1 MFCKFLGASKL
12 SRKEDFPV
20 IPHGFDA
27 NNAPLVDGSQN
38 VRQVRFD
45 WDKGFKDPSN
55 HQAIMKIVAFTRSH
69 GAQYLSE
76 AAPAL
81 ALVNP
86 GDLEARVKIKY
97 DALRRIWR
105 DGKKKEGTIEP
116 GNTNAEE
123 VEVNKPVTKAEM
135 RKYANR
141 ARGVS
146 FTDNSWILAADTDSC
161 AEIGRSRTKTECN
174 ACRF

>member
-12 SRKEDFPV
+12 SHKNDFPV
-20 IPHGFDA
+20 IPAHGFDA
-27 NNAPLVDGSQN
+27 NNTPLVDGSQN

-45 WDKGFKDPSN
+45 WDKGVKDPSN
-55 HQAIMKIVAFTRSH
+55 HQAIMKIVSFTRSH
-69 GAQYLSE
+69 GTQYLSE

-81 ALVNP
+81 ALVNA
-86 GDLEARVKIKY
+86 GDLEARAKLKY

-105 DGKKKEGTIEP
+105 EGKKKEGIVEP
-116 GNTNAEE
+116 GDTNEE
-123 VEVNKPVTKAEM
+123 EAEVNKPVATAAEI

-146 FTDNSWILAADTDSC
+146 LTVRQS
-161 AEIGRSRTKTECN
+161 
-174 ACRF
+174 